1 MNRELILQIIQVLIS
16 VAAFI
21 ITRYLV
27 PAIREW
33 MRGTQLEQIVSWT
46 GQAVMAVEQAYG
58 VCSGAERKAIVT
70 KFLRRLLI
78 RKKIDISDEELDML
92 IEAAVKEMNMNDFKP
107 IPIAEGRGEI
117 TEE

>member
-33 MRGTQLEQIVSWT
+33 MRGTQLEQIVAWT
-46 GQAVMAVEQAYG
+46 GQAVLAAEQMYSSHTG
-58 VCSGAERKAIVT
+58 KERKVIVT
-70 KFLRRLLI
+70 QFLRKMLLHKNI
-78 RKKIDISDEELDML
+78 TLSDEELEML

-107 IPIAEGRGEI
+107 IQIEGEEV

>member
-21 ITRYLV
+21 IMRYLV

-46 GQAVMAVEQAYG
+46 GQAVLAAEQMYSSYTG
-58 VCSGAERKAIVT
+58 KERKVIVT
-70 KFLRRLLI
+70 QFLRKMLLHKNI
-78 RKKIDISDEELDML
+78 TLSDEELEML
-92 IEAAVKEMNMNDFKP
+92 IEAAVKEMNMNDLSLVP
-107 IPIAEGRGEI
+107 ADEDETAED
-117 TEE
+117 